1 MRAFR
6 FRLALFLSAVLLSL
20 LPGHL
25 PAAAQTNAPPS
36 KAKKTGES
44 HEQVLLRAQALH
56 DMYAGEEAQKEQHTR
71 MMAFRES
78 RPGGARKARPLPI
91 SYGHVDLSAR
101 LRSAWRVSFDARHF
115 PKGAFSLDADI
126 AHPVTGSSWQ
136 NLGPTNFAGR
146 VSAVAVDPTNTAVIY
161 RGTAGGGVWK
171 TTNGG
176 TTWKPLTDDL
186 GNLSIGAV
194 AVAPSKPQTVYVGTG
209 EGALG
214 IDGIDGIGFIRST
227 DGGATWTLPVSV
239 LAAKFF
245 DLNVHPTKPDE
256 LLAAT
261 SAGIQKST
269 DGGST
274 WKSVFSKYAA
284 TAIVRVP
291 NAPAKLLVTVWDIS
305 SASPTWNGFIYRST
319 DGGETWSPSGGAGT
333 SPFDPDTGRL
343 SLAIAPSAP
352 SIVYVLS
359 ATASGDSQ
367 SCDQDPVDQRGIYR
381 STDGGVTW
389 TFRGSPVSGD
399 CQNGF
404 DSILAGQ
411 GWYANTIRVSKSSA
425 STLFAGGLDLW
436 KSTDGGAA
444 WTKKSHWN
452 EDPSSPRYVHADIH
466 VLVWA
471 GTKLLIGDDGGMQ
484 RTANGG
490 ATFSGLDKGIVTRQ
504 YYAAGVSGADRNLL
518 IGGAQDNGTNIRM
531 GATAQYREVIGGDG
545 FGVAVHPTNP
555 AILYGTVYASRIFR
569 STDGGVNFDEITPNF
584 GPAENRPFITPLT
597 IDPTNGSVL
606 YTGSNFLWKTADGG
620 TTWAKTSATDLGDGS
635 RRGYLTKIA
644 VARSDPKQILT
655 ATGAGV
661 VKLSS
666 DGGATWQTLAGLPAR
681 YASHV
686 EFDPKDATRFY
697 VSFMSSGTAA
707 RLFKTTNGGTS
718 FSRVDAGLPPFPVH
732 VVRVD
737 PGDANVL
744 FAGTDVGLF
753 RSPDGGATWARFG
766 GGLPAVSIWDI
777 AILPDGSML
786 RVATHG
792 RGFYELNISSTPS
805 APPAP
810 TPPPH

>member
-1 MRAFR
+1 MCANR
-6 FRLALFLSAVLLSL
+6 FRSALFLSAVLLVF

-25 PAAAQTNAPPS
+25 PAAAQTSALPPKS
-36 KAKKTGES
+36 KKSGES
-44 HEQVLLRAQALH
+44 REQALLRAQALH
-56 DMYAGEEAQKEQHTR
+56 DMYADSEAQKEQHTR

-78 RPGGARKARPLPI
+78 RLGGARRARPLPI
-91 SYGHVDLSAR
+91 SYGKVDLSER
-101 LRSAWRVSFDARHF
+101 LRSAWRASLDARHF
-115 PKGAFSLDADI
+115 PKGAFSLEA
-126 AHPVTGSSWQ
+126 PVAQPITGSSWQ

-146 VSAVAVDPTNTAVIY
+146 VSAVAVDPSNAAIIY

-171 TTNGG
+171 TTDGG
-176 TTWKPLTDDL
+176 VTWKPLTDDL

-194 AVAPSKPQTVYVGTG
+194 AVAPSRPQTVYVGTG

-227 DGGATWTLPVSV
+227 DGGATWSLPVSV
-239 LAAKFF
+239 LAPKFF

-256 LLAAT
+256 ILAAT

-291 NAPAKLLVTVWDIS
+291 NAPAKLLATVWDIS

-319 DGGETWSPSGGAGT
+319 NGGETWLPSGGAGT
-333 SPFDPDTGRL
+333 PPFDPDTGRL
-343 SLAIAPSAP
+343 SIAIAPSAP
-352 SIVYVLS
+352 STVYVMA

-367 SCDQDPVDQRGIYR
+367 NCDQDPVDQRGIYR
-381 STDGGVTW
+381 STDGGTTW
-389 TFRGSPVSGD
+389 QFRGNPVSGD

-411 GWYANTIRVSKSSA
+411 GWYANTIRAAKSGA
-425 STLFAGGLDLW
+425 STLYAGGLDLW

-444 WTKKSHWN
+444 WTKKSHWE
-452 EDPSSPRYVHADIH
+452 EDPSSPRYVHADLH
-466 VLVWA
+466 ALVWA
-471 GTKLLIGDDGGMQ
+471 GTKLLIGNDGGME
-484 RTANGG
+484 RTADGG
-490 ATFSGLDKGIVTRQ
+490 ATFSGLNTGVVTRQ
-504 YYAAGVSGADRNLL
+504 YYAAAVSAADRNLL

-545 FGVAVHPTNP
+545 FGVAINPTNP
-555 AILYGTVYASRIFR
+555 ANLYGTVYASRIFR
-569 STDGGVNFDEITPNF
+569 STDGGASFDEITPNF
-584 GPAENRPFITPLT
+584 GPSENRPFITPLT

-606 YTGSNFLWKTADGG
+606 YTGSNHLWKTADGG
-620 TTWAKTSATDLGDGS
+620 TTWAKTSPADLGDGS

-644 VARSDPKQILT
+644 VARSEPKQILT
-655 ATGAGV
+655 ATGAGI
-661 VKLSS
+661 VKLST
-666 DGGATWQTLAGLPAR
+666 DGGATFRTLAGLPAR

-686 EFDPKDATRFY
+686 EFDPKDAARFY
-697 VSFMSSGTAA
+697 VSFMSSGTAP
-707 RLFKTTNGGTS
+707 RLFKSTDGGTT
-718 FSRVDAGLPPFPVH
+718 FSRIDAGLPAFPVH

-737 PGDANVL
+737 PGDSNVL

-753 RSPDGGATWARFG
+753 RSPDGGTTWARFG

-792 RGFYELNISSTPS
+792 RGFYELNITPVS
-805 APPAP
+805 
-810 TPPPH
+810 PPPH

>member
-1 MRAFR
+1 MRMP
-6 FRLALFLSAVLLSL
+6 RLGLAPLLSVSL
-20 LPGHL
+20 LL
-25 PAAAQTNAPPS
+25 LLAAPANAETP
-36 KAKKTGES
+36 KGKERGES
-44 HEQVLLRAQALH
+44 REHAFLRAQALH
-56 DMYAGEEAQKEQHTR
+56 DMYADGEAQKEQTTR
-71 MMAFRES
+71 MAAFRAGG
-78 RPGGARKARPLPI
+78 PAGARRARPLPI
-91 SYGHVDLSAR
+91 GYGKVDLSAR
-101 LRSAWRVSFDARHF
+101 LRSAWRANLDTRHF
-115 PKGAFSLDADI
+115 PKGSFSLEAPI
-126 AHPVTGSSWQ
+126 AQPITGSSWQ

-146 VSAVAVDPTNTAVIY
+146 VSAVAVDPSNPSVIY

-171 TTNGG
+171 TTDGG

-239 LAAKFF
+239 LAPKFF
-245 DLNVHPTKPDE
+245 DLNVHPAKPDE

-261 SAGIQKST
+261 SEGIQKST

-291 NAPAKLLVTVWDIS
+291 GAPSKLLATVWDIS
-305 SASPTWNGFIYRST
+305 SASPSWNGFIYRSA
-319 DGGETWSPSGGAGT
+319 DGGDTWTPSGGAGPA
-333 SPFDPDTGRL
+333 PFDPDTGRL
-343 SLAIAPSAP
+343 SIAIAPSSP
-352 SIVYVLS
+352 STVYALA

-367 SCDQDPVDQRGIYR
+367 GCDQDPVDQRGIYR
-381 STDGGVTW
+381 STDGGLTW
-389 TFRGSPVSGD
+389 TLRANPVTGD
-399 CQNGF
+399 CQNGY

-411 GWYANTIRVSKSSA
+411 GWYASTILVAKTSA
-425 STLFAGGLDLW
+425 KTLYAGGLDLW
-436 KSTDGGAA
+436 KSTDGGAT
-444 WTKKSHWN
+444 WTKKSHWD
-452 EDPSSPRYVHADIH
+452 EDPSSPHYVHADIH
-466 VLVWA
+466 ALAWE
-471 GTKLLIGDDGGMQ
+471 GTKLLIGDDGGVQ
-484 RTANGG
+484 RSSDGG
-490 ATFSGLDKGIVTRQ
+490 ATFSGLDTGIVTRQ
-504 YYAAGVSGADRNLL
+504 YYAAGVSAADRNLI
-518 IGGAQDNGTNIRM
+518 IGGAQDNGTNIRT
-531 GATAQYREVIGGDG
+531 GATGSYREVIGGDG

-555 AILYGTVYASRIFR
+555 AILYGSVYGSRIFR
-569 STDGGVNFDEITPNF
+569 STDGGMNFDEITPDF

-606 YTGSNFLWKTADGG
+606 YTGSNHLWKTADGG
-620 TTWAKTSATDLGDGS
+620 TTWSKTSSSDLGDGS

-661 VKLSS
+661 VKLST
-666 DGGATWQTLAGLPAR
+666 DGGSTFKTLGGLPAR

-686 EFDPKDATRFY
+686 EFDPKDPTRFY
-697 VSFMSSGTAA
+697 VSFMASGTAP
-707 RLFKTTNGGTS
+707 RLFKTADGGST
-718 FSRVDAGLPPFPVH
+718 FSRIDAGLPPFPVH

-737 PGDANVL
+737 PGDSNVL

-753 RSPDGGATWARFG
+753 RSPDGGASWARFG
-766 GGLPAVSIWDI
+766 SGLPAVSVWDI

-792 RGFYELNISSTPS
+792 RGFYELNIAPV
-805 APPAP
+805 APPHP
-810 TPPPH
+810 